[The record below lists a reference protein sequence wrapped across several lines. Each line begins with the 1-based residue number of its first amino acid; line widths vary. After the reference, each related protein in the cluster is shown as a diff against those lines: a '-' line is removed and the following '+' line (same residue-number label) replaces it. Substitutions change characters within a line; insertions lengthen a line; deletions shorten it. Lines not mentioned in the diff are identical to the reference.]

1 MRRSCR
7 WQVCSPASQQ
17 PANLETVQPQ
27 VGTSCSVPMGAF
39 VLGPQ
44 NSTLPDICPG
54 KHNNLPCCV
63 GPSTHRGTN
72 DVQGRLQHSWRPV
85 QGWTRDERRKPDQ
98 SWSRARAADRSQQT
112 AAGCGAL
119 CVTGRASAALRR
131 PWRLP
136 AITAPTHPRLRSQ
149 SVGERA
155 AARSSRERHAVRRES
170 HSDAPLSSY
179 SEGRGW
185 LVIENQ
191 QVTVRC

>member
-1 MRRSCR
+1 
-7 WQVCSPASQQ
+7 
-17 PANLETVQPQ
+17 
-27 VGTSCSVPMGAF
+27 MGAF

-54 KHNNLPCCV
+54 KHDNLPCCV

-72 DVQGRLQHSWRPV
+72 DVQGRLQNAWRPD